1 MRECCSTDSTEGVRS
16 YKCLSNAVWLRVMI
30 VSYRIVYRIVSLP
43 WSGLSL
49 SDTARCHV
57 IITIVLLVN
66 IFCRPRGCV
75 LVPTYRIYGGVSHIF
90 MENVAPLDLE
100 GTRGGGAPGR
110 PGYSPPPDLGLRS
123 CSPVKNVVSSRW
135 RSGPGL
141 RRLWGARSTCPDT
154 RPDLDTRPPP
164 RHLYAGGHRSRGGVE
179 WSRGNGRR
187 WRRSWPWR
195 VCRPRNA

>member
-1 MRECCSTDSTEGVRS
+1 
-16 YKCLSNAVWLRVMI
+16 MI

-100 GTRGGGAPGR
+100 GTRGGGRQDAPATL
-110 PGYSPPPDLGLRS
+110 PPPTLGCAAALPLRTLFPRAGALGL
-123 CSPVKNVVSSRW
+123 VSADC
-135 RSGPGL
+135 GEPE
-141 RRLWGARSTCPDT
+141 ARALT
-154 RPDLDTRPPP
+154 RALTLTRAPLPAICM
-164 RHLYAGGHRSRGGVE
+164 LEGIEVGEG
-179 WSRGNGRR
+179 
-187 WRRSWPWR
+187 
-195 VCRPRNA
+195 